1 MLRKNKEKVSDKPSR
16 LPTVDEFLDYIPKRL
31 DFEWSINKEGRV
43 EIKVPKFKSNFGTSF
58 CKFVR
63 KENFFIANLD
73 EIGSHVW
80 KNCDGNTPVKKILE
94 GLEKKFPNEKN
105 IDQRLFL
112 FLQQIKNL
120 DYIEY

>member
-63 KENFFIANLD
+63 KENFLTRLDHMYGKIAMA
-73 EIGSHVW
+73 
-80 KNCDGNTPVKKILE
+80 IL
-94 GLEKKFPNEKN
+94 L
-105 IDQRLFL
+105 
-112 FLQQIKNL
+112 
-120 DYIEY
+120 